1 MCVTTQQ
8 FNRLV
13 ADNFAD
19 RLKQAFFFFFFEEK
33 WKKAFF
39 KVN

>member
-1 MCVTTQQ
+1 MCVTAQQ

-19 RLKQAFFFFFFEEK
+19 RLKQAFFFFEEK
-33 WKKAFF
+33 WKKACTDS
-39 KVN
+39 K